1 MKMLINVNTTL
12 VEYSLHA
19 KAPLKQWLSFDLI
32 VVRY

>member
-19 KAPLKQWLSFDLI
+19 KAPLKRRFLL
-32 VVRY
+32 V